1 MRFLRHS
8 EPQIACPEPVER
20 TNLNLTYAGD
30 SSRPNK
36 FDRATQNLPFG
47 HRNYYELTP
56 SCDFYSEAGLSS
68 WRARRGER
76 AAKWQFQARA
86 GRFSVFLT
94 RILYFATLVGDYT
107 YG

>member
-1 MRFLRHS
+1 MRFIRHS

-36 FDRATQNLPFG
+36 FDRATQSLSFG
-47 HRNYYELTP
+47 HRNFYDLTHF
-56 SCDFYSEAGLSS
+56 CDFYSEAGLSS

-76 AAKWQFQARA
+76 AAKWQFQGRA
-86 GRFSVFLT
+86 GWSRTFLT
-94 RILYFATLVGDYT
+94 RILYFATLVGYYT